1 MKTGKKGA
9 SVQAVE
15 KIAQQVALQ
24 EQLELVEV
32 TLEKESRGLCL
43 TVYLDKEGGLSL
55 DDCEHYHKAIQ
66 PLLDE
71 VEYDFLEVSSPGV
84 DRPIKTQRDF
94 EKNEGAL
101 VEVRL
106 YAPVNGVKSAQGAL
120 TAFDEE
126 KVTIVTEDGFERAF
140 PRKSVALVKPV
151 ILFEDD
157 EEEQE

>member
-1 MKTGKKGA
+1 MEKT
-9 SVQAVE
+9 
-15 KIAQQVALQ
+15 AQQVALQ

-66 PLLDE
+66 PLLDD

-126 KVTIVTEDGFERAF
+126 KVTIVTEDGLERAF

>member
-15 KIAQQVALQ
+15 KTAQQVALQ

-32 TLEKESRGLCL
+32 TLERESRGLCL

-66 PLLDE
+66 PLLDD

-126 KVTIVTEDGFERAF
+126 KVTIVTEDGLERAF

>member
-15 KIAQQVALQ
+15 KTAQQVALQ

-126 KVTIVTEDGFERAF
+126 KVTIVTEDGLERAF